1 MKSSVAPFGAKL
13 RAMREAKGL
22 GLRELA
28 GRAGISPAFL
38 SKIEVGKEKAPA
50 EPKVRALAKILD
62 FDPDAMLA
70 MAGRLPAD
78 VVSIIQKHPREYTAL
93 LCGLRNLNPEQ
104 LHEAGLTIMKKYEI
118 QIPAERM
125 AKMLAL
131 FSPETSDRA
140 LSVNQL
146 VMKSQGKR
154 RSKGVR
160 P

>member
-1 MKSSVAPFGAKL
+1 MKSALVPFGAKL
-13 RAMREAKGL
+13 RAMREEKKL

-38 SKIEVGKEKAPA
+38 SKIEAGKEKAPA
-50 EPKVRALAKILD
+50 EPKVRALAKVLD

-78 VVSIIQKHPREYTAL
+78 VVKIIQQRPTEYTAL
-93 LCGLRNLNPEQ
+93 LCGLRNLNSEQ
-104 LHEAGLTIMKKYEI
+104 LQEAGHTIMKKYEM
-118 QIPAERM
+118 QIPAQQM
-125 AKMLAL
+125 AKMMTL
-131 FSPETSDRA
+131 FKTSDRV

-154 RSKGVR
+154 RRSKGVR